1 MVIGL
6 FWLHCTC
13 VTSESILT
21 FCSQW
26 VRWSNVGGCYSSTT
40 LYCQVLQRTTPVLRN
55 TTTFYSSTTLYY
67 KVLQRTTPVLQSTS
81 AVLLRTTT
89 YYSSTTPYYNV
100 LLQYYSVLPSTTPV
114 LVRTTKYFCSTT
126 PYYNVLLQYYSV
138 LQRTTPVLLRTTTY
152 YSSTTLYYKVL
163 LQYYSVLQSTTPVLV
178 LTAQQLE
185 EPGAAISQGEVFL
198 TVDLGCPSFEYL
210 WPRSLPRSY
219 LVPDLVHFP
228 FNKQRFPSNLH
239 WIWSFGWKIEIYAS
253 DVRPIVFCTF
263 LLINPRCFWTFFNH
277 ASPCCFELINW

>member
-1 MVIGL
+1 MLRPGGVLYVRFSIHCHIFAANIYECIMVIGL

-13 VTSESILT
+13 VTFESILT

-26 VRWSNVGGCYSSTT
+26 VRWSNVVGCYSSTT
-40 LYCQVLQRTTPVLRN
+40 LYCQV
-55 TTTFYSSTTLYY
+55 
-67 KVLQRTTPVLQSTS
+67 VLQYYSSTS
-81 AVLLRTTT
+81 AVLQSTTT
-89 YYSSTTPYYNV
+89 YYNV
-100 LLQYYSVLPSTTPV
+100 LLQYYS
-114 LVRTTKYFCSTT
+114 STT

-138 LQRTTPVLLRTTTY
+138 LQRTTPVLLCTTKY
-152 YSSTTLYYKVL
+152 YSSTTPYYKVL
-163 LQYYSVLQSTTPVLV
+163 LQYYSVLQRTTPVLLRTTKYYSSTTLCYKVLLQYCSV
-178 LTAQQLE
+178 LTALQLE

-228 FNKQRFPSNLH
+228 FNKQRFSSNLH

-263 LLINPRCFWTFFNH
+263 LLINPRCVWTFLTMRHH
-277 ASPCCFELINW
+277 AVLNL